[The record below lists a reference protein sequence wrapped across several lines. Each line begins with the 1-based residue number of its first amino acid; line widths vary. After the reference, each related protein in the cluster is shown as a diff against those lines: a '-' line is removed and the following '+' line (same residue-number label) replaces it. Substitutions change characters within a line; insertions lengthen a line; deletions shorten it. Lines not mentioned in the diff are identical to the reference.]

1 MTRKWSARL
10 HLQSLTVPTRLHLFA
25 SYDRYAGDEDN
36 MFLSEYL
43 EFVHSLLLTINHEDT
58 VPKVCIKFFYHLTHS
73 SPLCINRY
81 ELVCA
86 LALLCR
92 DIHVGD
98 NADRVWNV
106 LQCVSSLTE
115 GIHSFT
121 VFVRAVIT
129 MITIMTP
136 QLLLSFNQDA
146 ESLVGSLS
154 ASMIASYTSFDA
166 SFASNHII
174 KYEPFLLWASS
185 SFCIDEAMRAGCS
198 LLNARVGRLQTLLGV
213 RWASFHDICAAL
225 KTIDEGDG
233 SFLCTAFVD
242 VRAVVRDNP

>member
-1 MTRKWSARL
+1 
-10 HLQSLTVPTRLHLFA
+10 
-25 SYDRYAGDEDN
+25 
-36 MFLSEYL
+36 
-43 EFVHSLLLTINHEDT
+43 
-58 VPKVCIKFFYHLTHS
+58 
-73 SPLCINRY
+73 
-81 ELVCA
+81 
-86 LALLCR
+86 
-92 DIHVGD
+92 
-98 NADRVWNV
+98 
-106 LQCVSSLTE
+106 
-115 GIHSFT
+115 
-121 VFVRAVIT
+121 